1 MVYTRDMLKCGKDI
15 LSRRQTKKK
24 SAEEIAHEIFKAKEA
39 FHREQAKLPIEEK
52 VKILVELQ
60 KIVLNIQ
67 KDSDRDELRRVWVL
81 E

>member
-1 MVYTRDMLKCGKDI
+1 MSKCGKDI
-15 LSRRQTKKK
+15 LRRSQNKKK
-24 SAEEIAHEIFKAKEA
+24 SAEEIAHDIFKAKDG

-60 KIVLNIQ
+60 KIVLNTQ
-67 KDSDRDELRRVWVL
+67 KDSDRDELRKVWEL